1 MDTSSFCV
9 QSQKTA
15 VAQISNPNNNKTSKH
30 KCRLVLDCGSQ
41 RSYITVRAAS
51 KLQLLPDNEDR
62 LLVFTF
68 GETIP
73 KEMPS
78 PSVEI
83 VLETKRGTKK
93 QVRVNIVPHITE
105 KLPIAKFD
113 HSRVD
118 LAADDDS
125 IGENVN
131 LLIGNDYYE
140 GFRRQEKIQLKD
152 NLYLIDTDFGWLYSG
167 DENRKRHTPENIL
180 TVTTYCHCHSSSCP
194 YFTEP
199 DLPLRNIDIKFL
211 WSLECIGINDSPKA
225 TRQEEAVKHFND
237 TIQYNNGRY
246 EVTWPWIE
254 YPPQLPVNFGMA
266 LGRLKSLVSR
276 LDSATLQEYD
286 DILKEQL
293 NGNVIEIVEP
303 HRNDTEHPVHYLA
316 HHIVKN
322 EGKRGRIVYD
332 ASMRSMDKKSLNEC
346 LYSGPSM
353 LEDLT
358 ALLLKFRTKKIAI
371 VADVEKAFLQVGLQ
385 EKDRD
390 VTRFLWAK
398 DITKDLT
405 GDNLLYLRFCR
416 VPFGI
421 ISSPFLL
428 TATIRYHMSQTDGNL
443 LKDIANNCYVDNL
456 VTGANSVKEAQ
467 EIYEKT
473 RETFGQISMNIRDWL
488 SNNKEFLDL
497 VPSEQ
502 QAKHENTVKILG
514 LSWNVKRDTVK
525 LRITDQHFDKDAPVN
540 TKRKVLRTLARIYDP
555 CGFICPLTLPL
566 KVLFRSTCD
575 QKHKW
580 DTNLP
585 DDLVQSM
592 QEILNVIKTA
602 VNLELPRCVTNVNP
616 ELETTYQLHGFSD
629 ASKAGY
635 AAVIYL
641 TTRSNQG
648 TSISFLMG
656 KSRIAKG
663 EDTSELHIPKLEL
676 LGLLIA
682 SRLLKYVRENL
693 SLPISKE
700 MLWTDSLV
708 VHGWMRSDKLLPPF
722 VSNRV
727 EEIRKNQ
734 MGAELYYINTKMNP
748 ADVATRPDRWSQSK
762 ELWFNGPTFLKED
775 ETMWPTD
782 RYYMNHMTVLS
793 VAEGLD
799 QSGHSSIPET
809 DDGPG
814 NEPRTVE
821 ANDNQQMEIE
831 DQIDQLTNNNL
842 SDDIPEIYSVQDT
855 PPSLNSAASTIAE
868 IKKLQKLHFANEI
881 AGKVTHLTRNLG
893 LFLDVDGVL
902 RCQGRMVNTTWNYD
916 MKHPILLPRDCE
928 FTKRIIKETHES
940 NYHVGTTHT
949 LSLIREK
956 YWIPQGKR
964 QVERV
969 ISRCQR
975 CVKHGGGPYRL
986 PTAPDLPTERVNYST
1001 PFTYCGVDYFGP
1013 LYVNTPTGKQKR
1025 WVALFTCLAVRAIH
1039 LEIVNNLTAEE
1050 CLLALRRFAATRNT
1064 PQRLYSDNATCFKLT
1079 SEVVSKP
1086 YCIEKGIEWRFIPQL
1101 APWHGGFYERL
1112 IGVVK
1117 HSLKRTLEKHLLGD
1131 SKLLTVLKE
1140 VEAVVNSRPLTKIG
1154 TEVIHILRPAD
1165 FLSLGKCLTLT
1176 PAMNSVCTVDSSKLQ
1191 VNLIESWKKGL
1202 IILEEFKKIFMAQYL
1217 TSLRERYQNSPKQ
1230 PRTVSDCEPKL
1241 GDIVQIKS
1249 DLKNRELWKVGK
1261 IAELIRSADG
1271 KHRVAKVKVGDSI
1284 MTRSVGHL
1292 YPLETETDDSPQT
1305 GATEEEQTAPPLD
1318 TPIEYLDLDAAP
1330 SASDSIQPPQT
1341 NPVPENHDE
1350 VVAAE
1355 EVMNVQESMMDT
1367 ETSRS
1372 EEVTSNPDSIL
1383 PGTRTKRD
1391 AAIRAREKILE
1402 WTRHLLTLLQ

>member
-1 MDTSSFCV
+1 
-9 QSQKTA
+9 
-15 VAQISNPNNNKTSKH
+15 
-30 KCRLVLDCGSQ
+30 
-41 RSYITVRAAS
+41 
-51 KLQLLPDNEDR
+51 
-62 LLVFTF
+62 
-68 GETIP
+68 
-73 KEMPS
+73 
-78 PSVEI
+78 
-83 VLETKRGTKK
+83 
-93 QVRVNIVPHITE
+93 
-105 KLPIAKFD
+105 
-113 HSRVD
+113 
-118 LAADDDS
+118 
-125 IGENVN
+125 
-131 LLIGNDYYE
+131 
-140 GFRRQEKIQLKD
+140 
-152 NLYLIDTDFGWLYSG
+152 
-167 DENRKRHTPENIL
+167 
-180 TVTTYCHCHSSSCP
+180 
-194 YFTEP
+194 
-199 DLPLRNIDIKFL
+199 
-211 WSLECIGINDSPKA
+211 
-225 TRQEEAVKHFND
+225 
-237 TIQYNNGRY
+237 
-246 EVTWPWIE
+246 
-254 YPPQLPVNFGMA
+254 MA
-266 LGRLKSLVSR
+266 LGRLKSLVNR

-566 KVLFRSTCD
+566 KVLFRSICD

-727 EEIRKNQ
+727 EEIIKNQ

-1086 YCIEKGIEWRFIPQL
+1086 YCIEKGIDWRFIPQL

-1217 TSLRERYQNSPKQ
+1217 TSLRERYQNSRKQ
-1230 PRTVSDCEPKL
+1230 PRIVSDCEPKL